1 MDKKRGPKQ
10 FTHCGECGMSI
21 GEVDFHPY
29 PACVMF
35 RQVKQGEKVES
46 YLRQI
51 IQWGRRLERVGL
63 PDNAT
68 VGQMTKAERL
78 HSHD

>member
-1 MDKKRGPKQ
+1 MGKRRGPKQ
-10 FTHCGECGMSI
+10 FSHCGECGMSI
-21 GEVDFHPY
+21 GELDFHPY

-35 RQVKQGEKVES
+35 RQVKQGDKVES
-46 YLRQI
+46 YLQQI

-68 VGQMTKAERL
+68 VVQMTRAESKAP
-78 HSHD
+78 HD